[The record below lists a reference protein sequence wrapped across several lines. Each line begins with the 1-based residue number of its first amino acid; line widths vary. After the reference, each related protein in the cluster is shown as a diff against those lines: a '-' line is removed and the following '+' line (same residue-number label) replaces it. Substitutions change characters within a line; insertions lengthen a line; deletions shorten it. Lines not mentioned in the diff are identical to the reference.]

1 MLKIAAKTKLSPEEA
16 IKKAIEFFGPKG
28 FQLKI
33 FDQTSSS
40 VFLEGGGGSIEITT
54 CQENGKTSVEFL
66 SREWDEPVKEFIRKI
81 R

>member
-1 MLKIAAKTKLSPEEA
+1 MLKIATTTKLSPEEA
-16 IKKAIEFFGPKG
+16 IKKAISFFGPTG

-33 FDQTSSS
+33 VDQASSS
-40 VFLEGGGGSIEITT
+40 VSFEGGGGSIEITA
-54 CQENGKTSVEFL
+54 CQENGKTNVEFL